1 MQHNC
6 SLAIK
11 NSSDGAPAAPP
22 FFVTVLLHSV
32 SWAEAIKHHHGQI
45 TSNMT
50 HLRKEKIKLPSHTE
64 KSLDFRQKKCQNN
77 SSLERFLPPIFY
89 IEHDQKMHGV

>member
-11 NSSDGAPAAPP
+11 NSSDEAPALPP

-50 HLRKEKIKLPSHTE
+50 HLERKDQIA
-64 KSLDFRQKKCQNN
+64 KSQ
-77 SSLERFLPPIFY
+77 
-89 IEHDQKMHGV
+89 